1 MPGPDR
7 AHAEPAAQNAAASG
21 LAELLL
27 AGDQFRQAIA
37 ERLQVGVTETIALS
51 QLGEAGPMTARELS
65 RRIGLTP
72 STVTSVLD
80 RLQVAG
86 LAERSAH
93 PTDRRQIVISLTSKG
108 KKSLAW
114 TRVVLNEAVQ
124 SVKAEHLPVVGTAM
138 YELAT
143 ELRRQAVVLKK
154 A

>member
-7 AHAEPAAQNAAASG
+7 ARNEPAPLEAAAAF
-21 LAELLL
+21 AELLL

-37 ERLQVGVTETIALS
+37 ERLQIGVTETIALS
-51 QLGEAGPMTARELS
+51 QLGNAGPMTARELS

-86 LAERSAH
+86 LADRAAH

-108 KKSLAW
+108 KKSL
-114 TRVVLNEAVQ
+114 T
-124 SVKAEHLPVVGTAM
+124 
-138 YELAT
+138 
-143 ELRRQAVVLKK
+143 
-154 A
+154 

>member
-7 AHAEPAAQNAAASG
+7 ARNEPAPLDATAGA

-37 ERLQVGVTETIALS
+37 EHLQIGVTETIALS
-51 QLGEAGPMTARELS
+51 QLGNAGPMTARELS

-86 LAERSAH
+86 LADRAAH

-114 TRVVLNEAVQ
+114 TQVVLADVTRTIETGQ
-124 SVKAEHLPVVGTAM
+124 LPLVGTAM
-138 YELAT
+138 IDLAA
-143 ELRRQAVVLKK
+143 ELRRQTVVLKG